1 MLKRLAVEALTIGE
15 LAQPLS
21 MSLAAASKHVQV
33 LEQSGLIQ
41 RTVEGRKHVCRLN
54 PAPLAAASEWINFYA
69 HFWNERLDALDAMF
83 AGQQVQCEMSQQDQ
97 NRETGDD

>member
-83 AGQQVQCEMSQQDQ
+83 ASQQVQCEVGQQDQ